1 MPVLAARLAGTG
13 AFPRDPRRGTDYG
26 RSDLRTEWLR
36 DGVLAIGGDIDL
48 ASADTLLDVALAERQ
63 PGELVLDCADV
74 TLIDSTGVQ
83 ALLSLRDALDG
94 GTLVIR
100 NPSHRVA
107 AVFELVQAETWPRF
121 RVEPAIGKITDRSA

>member
-1 MPVLAARLAGTG
+1 MG
-13 AFPRDPRRGTDYG
+13 
-26 RSDLRTEWLR
+26 DLRTEWIR

-48 ASADTLLDVALAERQ
+48 ASADTLLDAALSADRR
-63 PGELVLDCADV
+63 PGDLVLDCADV
-74 TLIDSTGVQ
+74 TLIDSTGIQ
-83 ALLSLRDALDG
+83 ALLRLRDALDG

-121 RVEPAIGKITDRSA
+121 QVEPTIGEITGRSA